1 MSSPKIAGPPKHVG
15 PKVADVEAH
24 TKAGTNIVTKDAVID
39 PFKTVAGKIAE
50 DAAQKLPV
58 AGPDPL
64 KPKPEGEAGKIAVD
78 ASKKLQEAN
87 QLKPVGVAGPK
98 DTNNRSKTTNTT
110 THTTNTT
117 KTATPDTPTP
127 NINIINPEPKT
138 TLSEKPAGN
147 IVKEAH
153 KIAELANALNP
164 NKNKNEL
171 NKLKTNTNYEKTKQN
186 ALKQQLRNTKK
197 EKAKTRNA
205 ERKKTF
211 ITNEIQT
218 LEGKISKGK
227 KQSKRSISIHGT
239 YANQIKRLREV
250 QDTDLT
256 KLQTATSSSLTE
268 QKVVSTAPTEPT
280 EPKAEPTAEPT
291 APKAELPT
299 EPTATKA
306 EPTAP
311 KPEPTADQ
319 VVSSAPTTPK
329 VEEPKTAN
337 TASNVIKTNSAEA
350 ESTKTFN
357 NYLTKR
363 LQLPNNTKTKNTKTK
378 KYNTNSEE
386 YQRLLIHDPPAAE
399 IFKEKAKAESKA
411 ELEKQVNNSISNI
424 GKLFE
429 ETPSNSQKKTKAESN
444 APKVSNFNNYLT
456 KRLQLPNNTKT
467 KNTKTKKNKLLINTS
482 DAAIERSSISLI
494 HKIDAE
500 QDKAWNVIKE
510 KYRIAGIDVRGD
522 DHAAEKARSEIV
534 KLGVQFEREKQT
546 RIDTHLKTLYNLR
559 TQERL
564 KSYLDKSIK
573 RKEIVNESIG
583 NIGKLFEEPPSNS
596 QKKTKAA
603 EHSAELFKHNN
614 KNSSKAIITNGAPAI
629 NILNT
634 KKTQTHENTNTAGEY
649 IEINKFNFN
658 DEIPKNTTNIQN
670 QN

>member
-1 MSSPKIAGPPKHVG
+1 MAGPKIKIDTGPQKHVEET
-15 PKVADVEAH
+15 KVADVEAH
-24 TKAGTNIVTKDAVID
+24 TKAGPNVVKKEAV
-39 PFKTVAGKIAE
+39 V
-50 DAAQKLPV
+50 DAAHKLP
-58 AGPDPL
+58 G
-64 KPKPEGEAGKIAVD
+64 
-78 ASKKLQEAN
+78 AN
-87 QLKPVGVAGPK
+87 QLKPKTVAKTKPPK
-98 DTNNRSKTTNTT
+98 DIKNTSKKTSKKTNT
-110 THTTNTT
+110 THTTNAETP
-117 KTATPDTPTP
+117 KTPEAPTP
-127 NINIINPEPKT
+127 NINLINPEPKT
-138 TLSEKPAGN
+138 TLSVEPVKN
-147 IVKEAH
+147 IVNDAL
-153 KIAELANALNP
+153 KIAALANALNP
-164 NKNKNEL
+164 NKNKNNI
-171 NKLKTNTNYEKTKQN
+171 NKLKTKQKDENTKQKE
-186 ALKQQLRNTKK
+186 LTQQRINIKK
-197 EKAKTRNA
+197 ENKKTRKA
-205 ERKKTF
+205 EREKQY
-211 ITNEIQT
+211 ITKQIAK
-218 LEGKISKGK
+218 LEGKISTDGK
-227 KQSKRSISIHGT
+227 QTKRSKS
-239 YANQIKRLREV
+239 YKKRLNS
-250 QDTDLT
+250 LT
-256 KLQTATSSSLTE
+256 KRLLYITT
-268 QKVVSTAPTEPT
+268 T
-280 EPKAEPTAEPT
+280 EPKAEPAVAKTDPKAPTAEPN
-291 APKAELPT
+291 AE
-299 EPTATKA
+299 
-306 EPTAP
+306 P
-311 KPEPTADQ
+311 KPEPTAEPQ
-319 VVSSAPTTPK
+319 IASTAKVVASTAPVELNASGAQKVVSSKEVESNAPK
-329 VEEPKTAN
+329 V
-337 TASNVIKTNSAEA
+337 S
-350 ESTKTFN
+350 TFN

-429 ETPSNSQKKTKAESN
+429 ETSSNSQK
-444 APKVSNFNNYLT
+444 
-456 KRLQLPNNTKT
+456 
-467 KNTKTKKNKLLINTS
+467 KTKKNKLLINTS

-500 QDKAWNVIKE
+500 QAKALNVIKE

-649 IEINKFNFN
+649 IEIHNFNFN

>member
-1 MSSPKIAGPPKHVG
+1 MAGPKIKIDTGPQKHVEET
-15 PKVADVEAH
+15 KVADVEAH
-24 TKAGTNIVTKDAVID
+24 TKAGPNVVKKEAV
-39 PFKTVAGKIAE
+39 V
-50 DAAQKLPV
+50 DAAHKLP
-58 AGPDPL
+58 G
-64 KPKPEGEAGKIAVD
+64 
-78 ASKKLQEAN
+78 AN
-87 QLKPVGVAGPK
+87 QLKPKTVAKTKPPK
-98 DTNNRSKTTNTT
+98 DIKNTSKKTSKKTNT
-110 THTTNTT
+110 THTTNAETP
-117 KTATPDTPTP
+117 KTPEAPTP
-127 NINIINPEPKT
+127 NINLINPEPKT
-138 TLSEKPAGN
+138 TLSVEPVKN
-147 IVKEAH
+147 IVNDAL
-153 KIAELANALNP
+153 KIAALANALNP
-164 NKNKNEL
+164 NKNKNNI
-171 NKLKTNTNYEKTKQN
+171 NKLKTKQKDENTKQKE
-186 ALKQQLRNTKK
+186 LTQQRINIKK
-197 EKAKTRNA
+197 ENKKTRKA
-205 ERKKTF
+205 EREKQY
-211 ITNEIQT
+211 ITKQIAK
-218 LEGKISKGK
+218 LEGKISTDGK
-227 KQSKRSISIHGT
+227 QTKRSKS
-239 YANQIKRLREV
+239 YKKRLNS
-250 QDTDLT
+250 LT
-256 KLQTATSSSLTE
+256 KRLLYITT
-268 QKVVSTAPTEPT
+268 T
-280 EPKAEPTAEPT
+280 EPKAEPAVAKTDPKAPTAEPN
-291 APKAELPT
+291 AE
-299 EPTATKA
+299 
-306 EPTAP
+306 P
-311 KPEPTADQ
+311 KPEPTAEPQ
-319 VVSSAPTTPK
+319 IASTAKVVASTAPVELNASGAQKVVSSKEVESNAPK
-329 VEEPKTAN
+329 V
-337 TASNVIKTNSAEA
+337 S
-350 ESTKTFN
+350 TFN